1 MSQVDQASASEN
13 VCVKKRI
20 KRKVITAEE
29 KEFNRKVKEYKKD
42 MKKYLMTSVFN
53 NNTAKQNQIYREQ
66 HPTAKCMY
74 GTPEPISREVP
85 TESIMFVLE
94 MNNDKNKI
102 IGIGM
107 VRNIHHI
114 HKYRVYDNPEFNR
127 YTFVGKMRIDR
138 KEMDAEEDEIMRA
151 FDILCFKGNSHMK
164 RLKGLKCFPIKTLYR
179 CLKVIDLLNFVSN
192 MFKKRMK

>member
-1 MSQVDQASASEN
+1 MEECESEE
-13 VCVKKRI
+13 CMHVKKVV
-20 KRKVITAEE
+20 KRKVLTSEE
-29 KEFNRKVKEYKKD
+29 KEFNRKVREYKKE

-53 NNTAKQNQIYREQ
+53 NNTAKQNAMYRET
-66 HPTAKCMY
+66 HPNAKCMY
-74 GTPEPISREVP
+74 GTPEPISKEVP
-85 TESIMFVLE
+85 TEAIMFVLE

-102 IGIGM
+102 MGVGM

-138 KEMDAEEDEIMRA
+138 KEMDEEEEEIMKA

-164 RLKGLKCFPIKTLYR
+164 RLKGLKCFPIKTLFR